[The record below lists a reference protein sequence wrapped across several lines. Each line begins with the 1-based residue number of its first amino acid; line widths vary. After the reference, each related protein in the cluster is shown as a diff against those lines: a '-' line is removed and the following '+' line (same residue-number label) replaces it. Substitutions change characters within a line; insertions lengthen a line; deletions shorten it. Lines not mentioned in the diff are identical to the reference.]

1 MEDVQ
6 KAPEHK
12 RAKFNIVPILTL
24 LAIFYIGF
32 LLYQAVYFNYQTN
45 QQIRSLK
52 NDLKQI
58 DQEKA
63 QIESL
68 IAYYKTSTF
77 QELEAR
83 KKLGMKAPGEKVVQ
97 VNVEE
102 TATSQTAP
110 ESETRTQNK
119 KPNPQAWLDF
129 LLGREN

>member
-102 TATSQTAP
+102 TALPSAVQ
-110 ESETRTQNK
+110 EDETRKEDQR
-119 KPNPQAWLDF
+119 PNYLKWWDF
-129 LLGREN
+129 VRGKEV

>member
-6 KAPEHK
+6 KTPEPK
-12 RAKFNIVPILTL
+12 KARFNIVPILTL
-24 LAIFYIGF
+24 LAIGYIGF
-32 LLYQAVYFNYQTN
+32 LLYQAVYFNYQTS

-102 TATSQTAP
+102 TATNQTAP
-110 ESETRTQNK
+110 EGETKIQNK
-119 KPNPQAWLDF
+119 KSNPQAWLDF
-129 LLGREN
+129 LLGQEI